1 MSEGISMFK
10 STAAATQSI
19 CAVVAASA
27 LVAGAAVFL
36 TSAMPEAK
44 ADSAMQT
51 KVASAI
57 SGAHPAFGAQMPARA
72 IGAACSSQS
81 WPNYDQSCKFDL
93 RRSAGEARPVRVIAL
108 R

>member
-1 MSEGISMFK
+1 MFK
-10 STAAATQSI
+10 STTAQSI
-19 CAVVAASA
+19 CAVVTAA
-27 LVAGAAVFL
+27 LVAGSAVFL

-51 KVASAI
+51 KVASPI
-57 SGAHPAFGAQMPARA
+57 GGAQQALGAQMPARPT
-72 IGAACSSQS
+72 GAACSSQS
-81 WPNYDQSCKFDL
+81 WPNYDQSCKFDP